1 MIQGTSDLLGA
12 VTGRKWGFIG
22 SGRMATALI
31 QGMLRAGIAAGDAIR
46 ASDPLP
52 AARTLLEAET
62 GIKVYESNLPVVQQS
77 DVVVLAVKPQSM
89 RQVLENI
96 RPAVTSEHLVVSVAA
111 GITISSIVQGL
122 EPGVRVVRVMPNT
135 PALVERAPPPMHRGP
150 VSPRG

>member
-12 VTGRKWGFIG
+12 VTGRKVGVHWLGKDG
-22 SGRMATALI
+22 DRAV

-89 RQVLENI
+89 HRFWKTSG
-96 RPAVTSEHLVVSVAA
+96 RP
-111 GITISSIVQGL
+111 
-122 EPGVRVVRVMPNT
+122 
-135 PALVERAPPPMHRGP
+135 
-150 VSPRG
+150 